1 MSNLSMLL
9 LFHHEAI
16 GNDTD
21 PPRVIPSLHSMTDR
35 PSGWD
40 HATFIRRT
48 LTVAAVL
55 IGVAAVLWLAF
66 NLRNVLFMVFVSIFV
81 TVAFEPPVHFLAKRG
96 WRRGSA
102 TGVVFL
108 VAFLLGVLFAF
119 ALAPLFVRQV
129 EQLVNSIPGLV
140 ESFLVFLQDSLG
152 FEFENMDP
160 GQAGRDLLGSIEDL
174 TGTVAGGVLGLASTV
189 FGFLFFAA
197 TVTLFSFYMIADLP
211 KLQRTILA
219 TMPEAQQRRAMR
231 IWDVAVEKMGGY
243 IYSRLI
249 LAVVSAAVTYAF
261 LSILGIPFAISLGIW
276 VGILSQFVPVVGTYL
291 ASILPALVA
300 LTFNDGTTALWAL
313 VFFVAYQQ
321 IENYLISPRI
331 TRRTMEIHPAISVAA
346 IIIGGTLLG
355 GIGVILALPMA
366 GIIQAIIGESTKSY
380 DVILDDQAPVSE
392 T

>member
-1 MSNLSMLL
+1 
-9 LFHHEAI
+9 
-16 GNDTD
+16 
-21 PPRVIPSLHSMTDR
+21 MTDR
-35 PSGWD
+35 PSDWG

-48 LTVAAVL
+48 LAVAGVL

-66 NLRNVLFMVFVSIFV
+66 KLRNVLFMVFVAVFV

-108 VAFLLGVLFAF
+108 VAFLLIMLFIW

-129 EQLVNSIPGLV
+129 EQLVNSLPGVV

-152 FEFENMDP
+152 FEFENIDP
-160 GQAGRDLLGSIEDL
+160 SQAGRDVLGSIEDL
-174 TGTVAGGVLGLASTV
+174 TGVVAGGVLGLASTV
-189 FGFLFFAA
+189 FGFILFAA

-211 KLQRTILA
+211 KLQRTVLA

-261 LSILGIPFAISLGIW
+261 LSMLGIPFAISLGIW

-300 LTFNDGTTALWAL
+300 LTFNDGTTAIWAL
-313 VFFVAYQQ
+313 VFFIVYQQ

-331 TRRTMEIHPAISVAA
+331 TMRTMEIHPAVSVAA

-380 DVILDDQAPVSE
+380 DVILDDRRPMSE